1 MKIPTKCGIPANIS
15 TANGKTLCH
24 CFDLSAVITCAPS
37 ACCHCGKDCYA
48 RRMEVYRKSVRN
60 AHADNTA
67 LALDH
72 LPDLEAALDYYFMVT
87 APRFFRLHASGDFV
101 TAEYLDMWLRI
112 IRRNPETHFLAFTKQ
127 FDVIRPHLDTIPGNL
142 SLIVSAWPGMDMPQ
156 DVAGALPVAW
166 IDGDPRRPEDAHH
179 CTGNCGECGRVCW
192 MIDHKTDVYFDLH

>member
-1 MKIPTKCGIPANIS
+1 MKIPTRCGIPAHIS

-24 CFDLSAVITCAPS
+24 CFDLAAVVTCAPS

-48 RRMEVYRKSVRN
+48 RKLEAFRKSVRN
-60 AHADNTA
+60 AHSDNTA

-72 LPDLEAALDYYFMVT
+72 LPELESALDYYFMTTV
-87 APRFFRLHASGDFV
+87 PRFFRIHSSGDFV

-112 IRRNPETHFLAFTKQ
+112 IRRNPDTHFLAFTKQ
-127 FDVIRPHLDTIPGNL
+127 FELIRSIINDLPENL
-142 SLIVSAWPGMDMPQ
+142 SMVASAWPGMDMPQ
-156 DVAGALPVAW
+156 DVSAALPVAW
-166 IDGDPRRPEDAHH
+166 IDGDPRRPDSAHH